1 MYNSNYKCW
10 YDNEDIMFSRD
21 ELQKLSQEDKHD
33 IKDVIYKEDF
43 LNIFGLNIF
52 DEKAINEEMEL
63 LYERVNG
70 IESLHPLLDTLANRM
85 LSDDRFDGFYVL
97 FSYDYL
103 YLFHQFLC
111 DIINSNNINTGI
123 IKQLTEM
130 VKN

>member
-63 LYERVNG
+63 LYERVKG

-103 YLFHQFLC
+103 YLFHHH
-111 DIINSNNINTGI
+111 
-123 IKQLTEM
+123 
-130 VKN
+130 